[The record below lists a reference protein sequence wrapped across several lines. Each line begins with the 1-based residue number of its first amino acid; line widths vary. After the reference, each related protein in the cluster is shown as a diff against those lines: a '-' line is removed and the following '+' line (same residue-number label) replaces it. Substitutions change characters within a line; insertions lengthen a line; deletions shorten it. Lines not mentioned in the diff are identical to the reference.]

1 MVSCLTVREGQLSPK
16 DDHLEFER
24 LLCLNADSNFDNKGY
39 ETEIGI
45 NGFISGFTHS
55 KAMAV
60 ELIVDEEPS
69 LYKRYKKA
77 MIRKD
82 CNQKELPLQ
91 KPKREKS
98 NWQLGTYTQRT

>member
-16 DDHLEFER
+16 DDHLEFEW
-24 LLCLNADSNFDNKGY
+24 LLRLNADSNFDNKGY

-45 NGFISGFTHS
+45 NCIISGFTLS

-60 ELIVDEEPS
+60 ELIVVEELS

-77 MIRKD
+77 MIWKSY
-82 CNQKELPLQ
+82 LPLQ

-98 NWQLGTYTQRT
+98 NWQIGTYT